1 MMGYAALAASAGAIA
16 LGATPAFAA
25 HTANVTS
32 PTTVIVEKTPWGQ
45 ILALAG
51 GWTVY
56 RLVGD
61 RNDKSTCSG
70 ECATVWPPVL
80 LARGQ
85 KRPDGKG
92 VSHLGS
98 LTRAG
103 GEHQV
108 SYEGIPLYTFIGD
121 KKAGQI
127 NGNVKDTFGQWWV
140 VNPAHPKATPKKVG
154 GTSAGTATTSTTMSA
169 PPRSAVTTAVPT
181 SATTAPAPPTTQ
193 APTTQ
198 APTTQAPTT
207 QAPTTTATTAPGTG
221 VAY

>member
-1 MMGYAALAASAGAIA
+1 MGPRRNRDRAPRWHTLSMIGSVALAASAGAMA

-25 HTANVTS
+25 RTANATS
-32 PTTVIVEKTPWGQ
+32 PTTVTEEKTPWGQ
-45 ILALAG
+45 ILALSG

-61 RNDKSTCSG
+61 SNDKSTCSG
-70 ECATVWPPVL
+70 ECAKIWPPVL

-98 LTRAG
+98 FTRAG

-108 SYEGIPLYTFIGD
+108 SYEGVPLYTFIGD
-121 KKAGQI
+121 KKADQI

-140 VNPAHPKATPKKVG
+140 VNPAHPKAAAKKVG
-154 GTSAGTATTSTTMSA
+154 GSGAGKTGSAGT
-169 PPRSAVTTAVPT
+169 
-181 SATTAPAPPTTQ
+181 
-193 APTTQ
+193 
-198 APTTQAPTT
+198 
-207 QAPTTTATTAPGTG
+207 TTTTIPGSG